1 MLSAL
6 RPTRKRKSQVPVN
19 SLTIALTP
27 PVNSW
32 LRIFMSDEN
41 AAASTQQLSFN
52 AAIQF
57 ALQTEMKRDP
67 RVILFGI
74 GIHHGANF
82 RNLAE
87 EFGRER
93 LFQAPIAEQGFTC
106 AALGAAIMGYR
117 PVVVIG
123 RGDFLYCAM
132 DSIANEAAKYRYIC
146 GGGKFRVP
154 MVIRVNST
162 GMGGGEGSQHSQ
174 SVEASFMHIP
184 GLKIAIP
191 ATPADAVGLF
201 RTAVRDDNPV
211 LFFEHRQLKRS
222 KKTDEV
228 PLDPDFLVP
237 LGKAAI
243 RRRGADATI
252 VTYAYMLEK
261 SLAAAEQLAGQGIE
275 AEVIDLRSL
284 APWDKQTVLDSV
296 GRTGRLIV
304 VSEDCKTGGVGAEI
318 AATVSED
325 GFRSLKAPIQRVC
338 YPDMIV
344 PGTVYGESLFM
355 IEAKDIVNG
364 VQRTVEKKP
373 SKNKNAK
380 RG

>member
-1 MLSAL
+1 M
-6 RPTRKRKSQVPVN
+6 P
-19 SLTIALTP
+19 
-27 PVNSW
+27 
-32 LRIFMSDEN
+32 DEN
-41 AAASTQQLSFN
+41 AASSTRQLSFS
-52 AAIQF
+52 AAIQL
-57 ALQTEMKRDP
+57 ALQAEMKRDS

-82 RNLAE
+82 RSLVE
-87 EFGRER
+87 EFGRKR
-93 LFQAPIAEQGFTC
+93 LFQAPISEQGFTC

-132 DSIANEAAKYRYIC
+132 DSIANETAKYRYIC

-174 SVEASFMHIP
+174 SVEAGFMHIP

-191 ATPADAVGLF
+191 ATPADALGLF
-201 RTAVRDDNPV
+201 KAAVRDDNPV

-222 KKTDEV
+222 KKTEEV
-228 PLDPDFLVP
+228 PVDPDFVVP
-237 LGKAAI
+237 LGQAAI
-243 RRRGADATI
+243 KRRGGHVTI

-261 SLAAAEQLAGQGIE
+261 CLAAANQLAGQGIE

-284 APWDKQTVLDSV
+284 SPWDKQTVLNSV
-296 GRTGRLIV
+296 SRTGRLV
-304 VSEDCKTGGVGAEI
+304 LVSEDCKTGGVGAEI
-318 AATVSED
+318 AATVTEE
-325 GFRSLKAPIQRVC
+325 GFFSLKAPIQRVC

-355 IEAKDIVNG
+355 IEVKDVVDG
-364 VQRTVEKKP
+364 VRRTMQETP
-373 SKNKNAK
+373 SKNKTAE
-380 RG
+380 RV